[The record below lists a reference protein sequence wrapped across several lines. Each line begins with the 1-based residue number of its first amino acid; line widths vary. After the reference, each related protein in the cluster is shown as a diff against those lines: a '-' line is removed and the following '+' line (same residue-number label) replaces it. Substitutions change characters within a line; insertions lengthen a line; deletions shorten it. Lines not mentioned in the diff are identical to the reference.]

1 MEQAIMS
8 TAVVL
13 IGLTLVGLLIQI
25 LNQIHL
31 MKTMNRILTMEAR
44 ILARLLM
51 ADQATLEMTMEGTP
65 ITMEDLIL
73 RDLEEQMT
81 GAKTMETMDMEMM
94 MTDMILPIPETDMVA
109 PTETQTAPTKTARR
123 ETAIKPTTHTAKL

>member
-8 TAVVL
+8 TAVIL

-25 LNQIHL
+25 LNQVRLIRI
-31 MKTMNRILTMEAR
+31 TNRILTMEDR
-44 ILARLLM
+44 ILTRLLM
-51 ADQATLEMTMEGTP
+51 ADQTILEMTMEGTP

-81 GAKTMETMDMEMM
+81 EAKTMETTDIETMM
-94 MTDMILPIPETDMVA
+94 MDMILPTSKKNMA
-109 PTETQTAPTKTARR
+109 AT
-123 ETAIKPTTHTAKL
+123 

>member
-25 LNQIHL
+25 LNQIRL
-31 MKTMNRILTMEAR
+31 MKTMDRILTMEDR

-51 ADQATLEMTMEGTP
+51 ADQTTLEMTMEGTP

-81 GAKTMETMDMEMM
+81 GAKTMETMAMETM
-94 MTDMILPIPETDMVA
+94 MTDMTLPTPEKDMVA

-123 ETAIKPTTHTAKL
+123 GKGKVTE

>member
-25 LNQIHL
+25 LNQVRL
-31 MKTMNRILTMEAR
+31 MKITDR

-51 ADQATLEMTMEGTP
+51 ADQTTLEMTMEGTP

-81 GAKTMETMDMEMM
+81 GARTMETMDMETM
-94 MTDMILPIPETDMVA
+94 MTDMTLSIPEKDMVA

-123 ETAIKPTTHTAKL
+123 GKGKVTE

>member
-1 MEQAIMS
+1 MMEQAIMS

-13 IGLTLVGLLIQI
+13 LGLTLVELLIQI
-25 LNQIHL
+25 LNQVRLKKI
-31 MKTMNRILTMEAR
+31 TDR

-51 ADQATLEMTMEGTP
+51 ADQTTLEMTMEGTP

-81 GAKTMETMDMEMM
+81 GARTMETMDMETM
-94 MTDMILPIPETDMVA
+94 MTDMTLSIPEKDMVA

-123 ETAIKPTTHTAKL
+123 GKGKVTE

>member
-25 LNQIHL
+25 LNQIRL
-31 MKTMNRILTMEAR
+31 IKVMNRVLTIEDR

-51 ADQATLEMTMEGTP
+51 ADQTILEMTMDGTP
-65 ITMEDLIL
+65 VTMEDLIL

-81 GAKTMETMDMEMM
+81 EVTTMET
-94 MTDMILPIPETDMVA
+94 LA
-109 PTETQTAPTKTARR
+109 PTEM
-123 ETAIKPTTHTAKL
+123 THWENRKITE

>member
-8 TAVVL
+8 SAVVL

-25 LNQIHL
+25 LNQVRLIRI
-31 MKTMNRILTMEAR
+31 TNRILTMEDR
-44 ILARLLM
+44 ILTRLLM
-51 ADQATLEMTMEGTP
+51 ADQTTLEMTMEGTP

-81 GAKTMETMDMEMM
+81 EAKTMETMAIETM
-94 MTDMILPIPETDMVA
+94 MTDMTLPTPEKEMVA
-109 PTETQTAPTKTARR
+109 PTENQTEPTKTARR
-123 ETAIKPTTHTAKL
+123 GKGKVTE